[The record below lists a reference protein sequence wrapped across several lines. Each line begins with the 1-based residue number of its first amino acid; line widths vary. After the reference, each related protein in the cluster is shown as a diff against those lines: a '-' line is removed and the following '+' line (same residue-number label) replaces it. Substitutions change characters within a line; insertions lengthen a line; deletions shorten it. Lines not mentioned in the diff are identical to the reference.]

1 MHNTLDRQERR
12 KRMKNVPME
21 KLTYLLQHLEGYI
34 ENMVYAVLAD
44 SEEDPQYSAVTATN
58 LIKCHIEVEEALGRQ
73 LPYHNV
79 EEYLRCSW
87 LTEEEMQVF
96 EKKRQH
102 ESAYYHGKQY

>member
-1 MHNTLDRQERR
+1 
-12 KRMKNVPME
+12 MKNVPME

-34 ENMVYAVLAD
+34 ENVVYEVLAD

-58 LIKCHIEVEEALGRQ
+58 LIKCHIEVEEALGHQ

-79 EEYLRCSW
+79 EEYLRFNC

>member
-1 MHNTLDRQERR
+1 MR
-12 KRMKNVPME
+12 NVPME
-21 KLTYLLQHLEGYI
+21 KLMFLLQHLVGYI
-34 ENMVYAVLAD
+34 EDAIYEVLAD
-44 SEEDPQYSAVTATN
+44 SEEDPQYSAVTATY

-79 EEYLRCSW
+79 EEYLQFYC

-102 ESAYYHGKQY
+102 ESAYYIGKQY